1 MNIQKLKKA
10 GLIMLAIFAIV
21 LAVTKT
27 AYAADEVPCK
37 LHIVTED
44 IKDTRVEGLLF
55 DSCDEMLEVAA
66 AKILEGKE
74 AGLTISLYGDYDTL
88 CKVHALLSGTPGLEK
103 WVNTKQIDADIA
115 DPDVWYGIDQDAEAL
130 TLYLYRL

>member
-10 GLIMLAIFAIV
+10 GLIMLA
-21 LAVTKT
+21 
-27 AYAADEVPCK
+27 
-37 LHIVTED
+37 

-66 AKILEGKE
+66 EKILEGKE

-88 CKVHALLSGTPGLEK
+88 CKVHALLSGTPGLEE
-103 WVNTKQIDADIA
+103 WVNTNRIDADTA
-115 DPDVWYGIDQDAEAL
+115 NPDVWYGIEQDAETL